1 MPNSGYS
8 AVHVPRILTQMS
20 DPAELAEDDI
30 LGWELAQLDKL
41 KLLAAS
47 YGWDEETPQYKQKLK
62 QVQALGKQ
70 RLAIA
75 LGKGGCNNNKV
86 KAKPMVWESKLEFKA
101 TGWDKAKE
109 QLQKIG
115 VGDWKADRRCPQTS
129 SGGMVVRRFMLT
141 DQEAGKVY
149 LARIIDLQ
157 GGKWRLQRGNVED
170 MEPDEISVSDDEEED
185 DPDEDDGEEGEDKEA
200 AQRRGAAAPAK
211 KAARVA
217 PAAAPPPE
225 AAVEG
230 KRKRK
235 QRQA

>member
-1 MPNSGYS
+1 MCTFCC
-8 AVHVPRILTQMS
+8 PRILTQMS

-47 YGWDEETPQYKQKLK
+47 YGWDEDTPQYKQKLK

-109 QLQKIG
+109 QLQKLG

-157 GGKWRLQRGNVED
+157 GGKWRLQRGNVEG
-170 MEPDEISVSDDEEED
+170 MEPDEGSDDEEED

-211 KAARVA
+211 KAARAA